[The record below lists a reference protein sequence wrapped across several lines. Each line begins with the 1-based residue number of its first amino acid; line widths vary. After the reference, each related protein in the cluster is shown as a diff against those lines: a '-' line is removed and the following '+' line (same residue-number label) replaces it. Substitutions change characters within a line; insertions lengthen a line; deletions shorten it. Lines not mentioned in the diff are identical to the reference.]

1 MIFGAPGCHSGCLGA
16 SFLFTCSQLC
26 CVFSRLVLRAPSQQA
41 SRRLFGPKCAKM
53 ELSKRGQD
61 AIRTRLRRLYEG
73 RPVRPKLASRAA
85 LGAHFLDFGSIL
97 CDLWEYFPHFLRP
110 WGHLLPHCVFIAF
123 FSRFGWKTGPPGGC
137 ERQGRRPL
145 WRLGNIAFW
154 PLDDGFTVCF

>member
-1 MIFGAPGCHSGCLGA
+1 VPQGAILVALGHHFSNFFA
-16 SFLFTCSQLC
+16 FVF
-26 CVFSRLVLRAPSQQA
+26 VFSRLVLRAPSQQA
-41 SRRLFGPKCAKM
+41 LRRLFGPKCAKM

-85 LGAHFLDFGSIL
+85 SGAHFLDFGSIL
-97 CDLWEYFPHFLRP
+97 GDLWEHFPHFWRP

-137 ERQGRRPL
+137 QLQGRCTC
-145 WRLGNIAFW
+145 G
-154 PLDDGFTVCF
+154 V